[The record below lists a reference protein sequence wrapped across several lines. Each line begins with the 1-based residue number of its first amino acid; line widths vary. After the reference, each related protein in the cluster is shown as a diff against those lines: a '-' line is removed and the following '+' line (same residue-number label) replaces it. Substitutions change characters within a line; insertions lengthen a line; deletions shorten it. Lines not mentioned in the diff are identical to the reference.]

1 MYGNNYGKIL
11 LNLTVNSVWGC
22 SCTLYDSSLICT
34 VQGKASGTY
43 HPRIMMT
50 VQATATFQQLTQL
63 KKGQQSWMQCWLL
76 KESLLKATH
85 LHLWYDS
92 FNVFNI
98 VLVAKWTVVM
108 LKFISS
114 ENFFFF
120 NTYSLTVKFSVTPLH
135 KHLNRV
141 SKPWVNNK
149 DFSSV
154 ELWLKIKYCIFSTC
168 ILVKSCAILCHSWQK
183 EPKKTDKWIR
193 LSVNRFWD
201 LFISL
206 THFVCFLI
214 CVSAQNVINYTN
226 QSNTQMLI

>member
-11 LNLTVNSVWGC
+11 LNLTVNSIWGC

-43 HPRIMMT
+43 HPRILMT
-50 VQATATFQQLTQL
+50 VQATATFQQLMQL

-98 VLVAKWTVVM
+98 VLVAKWAVVM

-114 ENFFFF
+114 ENFFF
-120 NTYSLTVKFSVTPLH
+120 LIHIV
-135 KHLNRV
+135 
-141 SKPWVNNK
+141 W
-149 DFSSV
+149 
-154 ELWLKIKYCIFSTC
+154 LW
-168 ILVKSCAILCHSWQK
+168 
-183 EPKKTDKWIR
+183 
-193 LSVNRFWD
+193 N
-201 LFISL
+201 
-206 THFVCFLI
+206 FLLLL
-214 CVSAQNVINYTN
+214 YTN
-226 QSNTQMLI
+226 TLIVSPNLESIIRIFLLWNCD